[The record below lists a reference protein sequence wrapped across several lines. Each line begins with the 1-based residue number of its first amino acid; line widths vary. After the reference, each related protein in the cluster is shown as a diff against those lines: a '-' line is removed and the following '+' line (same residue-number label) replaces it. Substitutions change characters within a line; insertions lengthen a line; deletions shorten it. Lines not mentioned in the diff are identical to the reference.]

1 MIDSRGNNLQ
11 APWVPYVNAGCN
23 FGAVSTVNMVLE
35 NNSNDVIQVFGAGSP
50 EATESS
56 SDKTNDFVGIAVHC
70 TDTTCSTVGNGFGSH
85 AKPELGGQGFG
96 ALYGHKYVASQVSN
110 ITQTNGA
117 VITGFNAFNGF
128 SPSSSQTLGYLLALL
143 QANVPVVYGYVADAH
158 DSRNSCARTT
168 PTNPIVA
175 DTNGGK
181 PCGAYAPGEAG
192 YVQQLKDWDTGF
204 DQFFQKLDTLGINQ
218 SNTSGICA
226 GSRVAI
232 PTTVNRN
239 QTTEREPSLMCA
251 CDAGAA

>member
-1 MIDSRGNNLQ
+1 VGAYNTSAFTYWTDKVAPDPANPARVLPFQMIDSRGNNLQ

-143 QANVPVVYGYVADAH
+143 QANVPVVH
-158 DSRNSCARTT
+158 DGQASEVLRDMR
-168 PTNPIVA
+168 
-175 DTNGGK
+175 
-181 PCGAYAPGEAG
+181 
-192 YVQQLKDWDTGF
+192 
-204 DQFFQKLDTLGINQ
+204 
-218 SNTSGICA
+218 
-226 GSRVAI
+226 RVAI

-239 QTTEREPSLMCA
+239 QTTEREPSPICA